1 MTGVATLTRPPRD
14 TRLDVLRGWMQ
25 VSIFVSHA
33 AGTMGFW
40 LIHAAWGLSD
50 SSEQFVLLS
59 GLALGSVFTLKQH
72 RDGFGAAWRDIGM
85 RTARLWRTHVV
96 VFLLFGLMVLW
107 AERVVGLPGEIARR
121 GWTWFAEAPWFAVP
135 GGAVLLH
142 QPDFMGIFPVFLV
155 CMAALPAFVWAA
167 GRFGAWAMAASV
179 ALYAGAQLAG
189 PVIPGIGG
197 TEIAFDPF
205 AWQVLFMTGAW
216 VGRAVL
222 LGQGGVPR
230 HPALLAGAAG
240 IVAFG
245 LWVRLVGHGILPG
258 PAVEPLFLGGKEHLA
273 LPRLLHA
280 LSLAYL
286 VAVLVPRSAGWMES
300 RAAQC
305 MAAIGRNSL
314 QVFSL
319 GLFLSYL
326 YTVAVRAWPTEAAL
340 LDAPLIL
347 GGTALLVAFARRLER
362 RRAIGTMV
370 KSPA

>member
-1 MTGVATLTRPPRD
+1 MATPVRPPRD
-14 TRLDVLRGWMQ
+14 HRLDVLRGWMQ
-25 VSIFVSHA
+25 VSIFISHA

-40 LIHAAWGLSD
+40 FIHAAWGLSD

-72 RDGFGAAWRDIGM
+72 RDGFAAAWRDIGM
-85 RTARLWRTHVV
+85 RTVRLWRIHLL
-96 VFLLFGLMVLW
+96 VFLLFGMMVLW
-107 AERVVGLPGEIARR
+107 AERIVGLPGEIARLH
-121 GWTWFAEAPWFAVP
+121 WSLFAERPWHALA
-135 GGAVLLH
+135 GGAALLH

-155 CMAALPAFVWAA
+155 CMAVLPAFVWAA

-179 ALYAGAQLAG
+179 ALYGVAQAAG
-189 PVIPGIGG
+189 PLVHGLGG
-197 TEIAFDPF
+197 TEIAFDPL
-205 AWQVLFMTGAW
+205 AWQLLFMTGAW
-216 VGRAVL
+216 IGRAAL

-230 HPALLAGAAG
+230 HPALLAAAAAV
-240 IVAFG
+240 VAFG
-245 LWVRLVGHGILPG
+245 IWVRLVGHGILPG
-258 PAVEPLFLGGKEHLA
+258 PAIEPLFLGGKEHLA

-280 LSLAYL
+280 LALAYL
-286 VAVLVPRSAGWMES
+286 VAMLVPRSAGWMES
-300 RAAQC
+300 AAARG

-326 YTVAVRAWPTEAAL
+326 YTVAVRGFPAQAAW

-362 RRAIGTMV
+362 RRVVDMAV
-370 KSPA
+370 KRPA